1 MITRKTEPYEHTH
14 PNGVVSNYEIETIKR
29 DGAAPIFI
37 MRNSPDNKGYGFN
50 SSQPL
55 NEHLTEKHSIEA
67 REQFKL
73 KPSQIEWY
81 EERKDGDY
89 SKVKFEFTPSGTTN
103 TGKHEQQ
110 WGETGGRFVSITKL
124 QVDTQVA
131 KYLSLDKGEQQKLA
145 EETNLSKQSFP
156 ERNAGKQTQQEKS
169 EEQKKNQQS
178 EQVKSNEQKKKQ
190 EPDF

>member
-1 MITRKTEPYEHTH
+1 MITRETKPHKH
-14 PNGVVSNYEIETIKR
+14 PHPDGVVTNYEVETIKR

-50 SSQPL
+50 SNQPL
-55 NEHLTEKHSIEA
+55 NEHLTEKHAIKA

-89 SKVKFEFTPSGTTN
+89 SKIKFGFTPSGAN
-103 TGKHEQQ
+103 TEKHEQQ
-110 WGETGGRFVSITKL
+110 WGEMSEKGGRFVVYTKE
-124 QVDTQVA
+124 QVDKVVSDYIAQ
-131 KYLSLDKGEQQKLA
+131 DKDVQQKFA
-145 EETNLSKQSFP
+145 EETDLSKHYFP
-156 ERNAGKQTQQEKS
+156 ERPPPPPGDSNGKQ
-169 EEQKKNQQS
+169 
-178 EQVKSNEQKKKQ
+178 KKQ